1 MFLRL
6 SFGFQTHMNMNMN
19 IYEHKQISTKPCE
32 SKTESPPALA
42 EYTHELPAV
51 RKLHFVSN
59 LKCNFIL
66 KKKKK
71 MHSPKLFAQLNKNG
85 CSFKCYTCEILEA
98 KEKYFNII
106 FYF

>member
-6 SFGFQTHMNMNMN
+6 SFGFQTHMNMN

-32 SKTESPPALA
+32 SKTESHPALA
-42 EYTHELPAV
+42 EYTHKLPAV

-59 LKCNFIL
+59 LKCNFSL

-71 MHSPKLFAQLNKNG
+71 NMHSPKLFAQLNRL
-85 CSFKCYTCEILEA
+85 FL
-98 KEKYFNII
+98 
-106 FYF
+106 